1 MEIQIPAG
9 VKGRE
14 ELVVAF
20 EDTAAK
26 YGSGLVEVYA
36 TPAMVALMEKT
47 CLNSVL
53 PYLPEGHG
61 TVGVK
66 VDIVH
71 SKATPVGMKVTCEST
86 LLEVDRRRLVFELLA
101 KNSWRSYRLD
111 CTRCRWRAACA
122 VGLGAIAPRRSTVP
136 LSLQLLFRGFRRGV
150 VAAQHP
156 VEHVGQVVFLS
167 GTALDLLEAFV
178 KGERLAKEDVTKD
191 QRDQAGYGG

>member
-14 ELVVAF
+14 ELTVAF

-101 KNSWRSYRLD
+101 FD
-111 CTRCRWRAACA
+111 
-122 VGLGAIAPRRSTVP
+122 
-136 LSLQLLFRGFRRGV
+136 
-150 VAAQHP
+150 
-156 VEHVGQVVFLS
+156 E
-167 GTALDLLEAFV
+167 
-178 KGERLAKEDVTKD
+178 KGEIGRGRHERFVINTQKFMEKL
-191 QRDQAGYGG
+191 

>member
-1 MEIQIPAG
+1 MEIQIPTG

-14 ELVVAF
+14 ELTVAF

-101 KNSWRSYRLD
+101 FCLKSEI
-111 CTRCRWRAACA
+111 
-122 VGLGAIAPRRSTVP
+122 G
-136 LSLQLLFRGFRRGV
+136 RGRHER
-150 VAAQHP
+150 
-156 VEHVGQVVFLS
+156 
-167 GTALDLLEAFV
+167 FV
-178 KGERLAKEDVTKD
+178 INTQKFMEKL
-191 QRDQAGYGG
+191 